1 MKGTV
6 KDSKGEALVGA
17 VVLLQDTTVGA
28 VTDADGKYTIT
39 IPAGKKAPK
48 LVYSSISYVSKTIDV
63 NGRTIIDA
71 VLDDDLEQLEEVV
84 VVGYGAMR
92 KSDITGSVT
101 SVKIDETRASQTAS
115 IDQLLQ
121 GQAAGVQVVSN
132 SAAPDAGVS
141 VVVRGASSFNSSSS
155 PLYVVDGVII
165 NTSGS
170 ISMGSHGGNDSGI
183 TEDTNGLMGI
193 SPQDIA
199 SMEILKDA
207 SATAIYGSQGAN
219 GVVLITTKS
228 AASGK
233 PSITFSAG
241 ASLSNIYKQ
250 YDLMNADEYKQYLTL
265 KEVPE
270 TDALFKIYTKSV
282 ENGTYVP
289 VDWQD
294 YATRLSLTQ
303 RYYLTIAGN
312 PKNTNYR
319 FSIGYNDNE
328 GIIKGT
334 GYSNLFSR
342 INLDKTIGKFSIGT
356 KTSMSYLDSR
366 MTQGAGHTPASSLVM
381 SMLQTRPLR
390 RIVE

>member
-1 MKGTV
+1 MKNIISIIRICFLTGFLLISGSVFAQDRLTVKGTV

-101 SVKIDETRASQTAS
+101 SVKIDETKASQTAS

-207 SATAIYGSQGAN
+207 SATAI
-219 GVVLITTKS
+219 
-228 AASGK
+228 
-233 PSITFSAG
+233 
-241 ASLSNIYKQ
+241 
-250 YDLMNADEYKQYLTL
+250 
-265 KEVPE
+265 
-270 TDALFKIYTKSV
+270 
-282 ENGTYVP
+282 
-289 VDWQD
+289 
-294 YATRLSLTQ
+294 
-303 RYYLTIAGN
+303 
-312 PKNTNYR
+312 
-319 FSIGYNDNE
+319 
-328 GIIKGT
+328 
-334 GYSNLFSR
+334 
-342 INLDKTIGKFSIGT
+342 
-356 KTSMSYLDSR
+356 
-366 MTQGAGHTPASSLVM
+366 
-381 SMLQTRPLR
+381 
-390 RIVE
+390 

>member
-1 MKGTV
+1 MKNIISIIRICFLTGFLLISGSVFAQDRLTVKGTV

-101 SVKIDETRASQTAS
+101 SVKIDETKASQTAS

-250 YDLMNADEYKQYLTL
+250 YDLMNADEYKL
-265 KEVPE
+265 VAA
-270 TDALFKIYTKSV
+270 DMDGNIYVSD
-282 ENGTYVP
+282 G
-289 VDWQD
+289 
-294 YATRLSLTQ
+294 
-303 RYYLTIAGN
+303 
-312 PKNTNYR
+312 
-319 FSIGYNDNE
+319 
-328 GIIKGT
+328 
-334 GYSNLFSR
+334 
-342 INLDKTIGKFSIGT
+342 
-356 KTSMSYLDSR
+356 
-366 MTQGAGHTPASSLVM
+366 LVF
-381 SMLQTRPLR
+381 
-390 RIVE
+390 IDD